1 MKWFLGFL
9 VGVMASL
16 ISMEVAARTAQTT
29 HLRDRQ
35 PDFSVS
41 RIQLFS
47 TFSSV
52 STALSPIGQSPRVPT
67 IDTCSQ
73 EFSECN
79 YVDNKGI
86 TYATNGDIIGQIT
99 WSRQGRSWSKPLPYG
114 LNVLDSPDTM
124 YRKLLRHGFNLQ
136 GGVGR
141 NPQSHNAFISWAF
154 NEHRQNMYFVT
165 LIFDSQNRLSKF
177 TIKAYGW

>member
-1 MKWFLGFL
+1 MKWFLSFL

-16 ISMEVAARTAQTT
+16 TNIEVAARTAQAT

-52 STALSPIGQSPRVPT
+52 NSALSPTGQSPRVPT
-67 IDTCSQ
+67 IDACSE

-79 YVDNKGI
+79 YVDTNGI
-86 TYATNGDIIGQIT
+86 IYATNGDIIGQIT
-99 WSRQGRSWSKPLPYG
+99 WSRQGNSWSKTLPYG
-114 LNVLDSPDTM
+114 LDVLDSPDAV
-124 YRKLLRHGFNLQ
+124 YRKLLRRGFRLS

-141 NPQSHNAFISWAF
+141 NPQTNNAFISWAF
-154 NEHRQNMYFVT
+154 NENRQNKYFVT
-165 LIFDSQNRLSKF
+165 LTFDPHNHLSEF
-177 TIKAYGW
+177 NIRAYQW